1 MVADGT
7 QEVLDTGYRLMVLLF
22 SLWDNTKADLRLLR
36 SNRNIM
42 NAICYV
48 LNIFMAIQMLC

>member
-7 QEVLDTGYRLMVLLF
+7 QEVLDTGYRLMVLLL
-22 SLWDNTKADLRLLR
+22 SLWDNTKADLR
-36 SNRNIM
+36 RNIM

-48 LNIFMAIQMLC
+48 LNVFMAIQILC

>member
-7 QEVLDTGYRLMVLLF
+7 QEVLDTGYCLMVLLL
-22 SLWDNTKADLRLLR
+22 SLWDNTKAHLRLLR

-48 LNIFMAIQMLC
+48 LNVFMAIQILC

>member
-7 QEVLDTGYRLMVLLF
+7 QEVLDTGYRLMVLLL

-36 SNRNIM
+36 SNRKIM

-48 LNIFMAIQMLC
+48 LNVFMAIQILC

>member
-48 LNIFMAIQMLC
+48 LNVFMAIQILC

>member
-7 QEVLDTGYRLMVLLF
+7 QEVLDTGYRLMVLLL

-48 LNIFMAIQMLC
+48 LNVFMAIQILC